1 MTKRIFRSVCIVA
14 VVVLFA
20 SLALVMGVLY
30 DYFSGSQENQ
40 LKTQTDLAAQGIEHE
55 GSSYF
60 DGFDSE
66 ELRITWIDKNGKVL
80 FDNKTDASSMEN
92 HLEREEV
99 RQAVENGYGKSS
111 RYSETLTEKSL
122 YSAKKLSDGSVLRLS
137 VSQYSVLTLFLGML
151 RPVLIIALLAVV
163 LALLLAYRLSKNIV
177 TPLNKLNLDSPL
189 SNKVYEEL
197 SPLLKRMDAQQR
209 QLKHQS
215 EELKR
220 KREEF
225 ETATENMSEGLIIL
239 NEKGVILSINRAAA
253 KMLGLSEDS
262 VGKDIFSEKTSV
274 NLKEPTQIALSGKNK
289 EEVFALRDGNCQLLA
304 NPVSTD
310 GKVTGAALLVLDV
323 TEKERAEQMRREFTA
338 NVSHELKT
346 PLQTIS
352 GYAELLANG
361 MVADKDK
368 TAFSEKIYAE
378 AQRMIRLIEDIIKLS
393 NLDEGAVELTRE
405 TVDLYVTAENT
416 VRSLLPAAKKA
427 NVTLSLNGE
436 NAEIYGIPQ
445 LLTAIVYNLCDNAIK
460 YNKDGGTVFVSVKN
474 NAENIVLSVRDTGI
488 GIPKEQQ
495 ERIFERFYRV
505 DKSHSKEVGGTGL
518 GLSIVKHATKL
529 HDAKITLESVSAV
542 SDKGNIQGTLLSGF
556 DVVASYDAALDFSV
570 VFSAYVGEGLDVSQ
584 ISAWH
589 KESGSDV
596 WTLLETDISYDGG
609 MASIVVNGFGSYAF
623 SSIPEPSEIA
633 AALGM
638 LALGFAAFRRRR

>member
-60 DGFDSE
+60 DGLDSE
-66 ELRITWIDKNGKVL
+66 ELRITWIDKKGKVL

-197 SPLLKRMDAQQR
+197 SPLLKRMDAQQK

-225 ETATENMSEGLIIL
+225 ETATENMSEGLILL
-239 NEKGVILSINRAAA
+239 NEKGVILSLNRAAA

-274 NLKEPTQIALSGKNK
+274 DLKEPTQTALSGKNT
-289 EEVFALRDGNCQLLA
+289 EEVFALKDGNFQLLA

-445 LLTAIVYNLCDNAIK
+445 LLTAVVYNLCDNAIK
-460 YNKDGGTVFVSVKN
+460 YNKDGGTVFVNVKN

-518 GLSIVKHATKL
+518 GLSIVKHAAKL
-529 HDAKITLESVSAV
+529 HDAKITLESEVG
-542 SDKGNIQGTLLSGF
+542 KGTGITVIFPKKQQN
-556 DVVASYDAALDFSV
+556 APA
-570 VFSAYVGEGLDVSQ
+570 
-584 ISAWH
+584 
-589 KESGSDV
+589 
-596 WTLLETDISYDGG
+596 
-609 MASIVVNGFGSYAF
+609 
-623 SSIPEPSEIA
+623 EI
-633 AALGM
+633 
-638 LALGFAAFRRRR
+638 

>member
-60 DGFDSE
+60 DGLDSE
-66 ELRITWIDKNGKVL
+66 ELRITWIDKKGKVL

-274 NLKEPTQIALSGKNK
+274 NLKEPTQIALSGKNT

-416 VRSLLPAAKKA
+416 VRTLLPAAKKA

-460 YNKDGGTVFVSVKN
+460 YNKDGGTVFVCVKN

-518 GLSIVKHATKL
+518 GLSIVKHAAKL
-529 HDAKITLESVSAV
+529 HDAKITLESEVG
-542 SDKGNIQGTLLSGF
+542 KGT
-556 DVVASYDAALDFSV
+556 
-570 VFSAYVGEGLDVSQ
+570 
-584 ISAWH
+584 
-589 KESGSDV
+589 
-596 WTLLETDISYDGG
+596 
-609 MASIVVNGFGSYAF
+609 
-623 SSIPEPSEIA
+623 EITVIFPKKQQNA
-633 AALGM
+633 PAEI
-638 LALGFAAFRRRR
+638 

>member
-20 SLALVMGVLY
+20 SLALVIGVLY

-60 DGFDSE
+60 DGLDSE
-66 ELRITWIDKNGKVL
+66 ELRITWIDKKGKVL

-215 EELKR
+215 EELKQ

-274 NLKEPTQIALSGKNK
+274 NLKEPTQIALSGKNT

-445 LLTAIVYNLCDNAIK
+445 LLTAVVYNLCDNAIK
-460 YNKDGGTVFVSVKN
+460 YNKDGGTVFVNVKN

-518 GLSIVKHATKL
+518 GLSIVKHAAKL
-529 HDAKITLESVSAV
+529 HDAKITLESEVG
-542 SDKGNIQGTLLSGF
+542 KGTGITVIFPKKQQN
-556 DVVASYDAALDFSV
+556 APA
-570 VFSAYVGEGLDVSQ
+570 
-584 ISAWH
+584 
-589 KESGSDV
+589 
-596 WTLLETDISYDGG
+596 
-609 MASIVVNGFGSYAF
+609 
-623 SSIPEPSEIA
+623 EI
-633 AALGM
+633 
-638 LALGFAAFRRRR
+638 

>member
-60 DGFDSE
+60 NGLDSE

-393 NLDEGAVELTRE
+393 NLDEGAAELTRE
-405 TVDLYVTAENT
+405 TVDLYATAENT

-445 LLTAIVYNLCDNAIK
+445 LLTAVVYNLCDNAIK

-518 GLSIVKHATKL
+518 GLSIVKHAAKL
-529 HDAKITLESVSAV
+529 HDAKITLESEVG
-542 SDKGNIQGTLLSGF
+542 KGTGITVIFPKKQQN
-556 DVVASYDAALDFSV
+556 APA
-570 VFSAYVGEGLDVSQ
+570 
-584 ISAWH
+584 
-589 KESGSDV
+589 
-596 WTLLETDISYDGG
+596 
-609 MASIVVNGFGSYAF
+609 
-623 SSIPEPSEIA
+623 EI
-633 AALGM
+633 
-638 LALGFAAFRRRR
+638 

>member
-60 DGFDSE
+60 DGLDSE
-66 ELRITWIDKNGKVL
+66 ELRITWIDKKGKVL

-122 YSAKKLSDGSVLRLS
+122 YSAKKLSDGSIVRLS

-274 NLKEPTQIALSGKNK
+274 NLKEPTQIALSGKNT

-393 NLDEGAVELTRE
+393 NLDEGAAELTRE

-445 LLTAIVYNLCDNAIK
+445 LLTAVVYNLCDNAIK

-518 GLSIVKHATKL
+518 GLSIVKHAAKL
-529 HDAKITLESVSAV
+529 HDAKITLESEVG
-542 SDKGNIQGTLLSGF
+542 KGTGITVIFPKKQQN
-556 DVVASYDAALDFSV
+556 APA
-570 VFSAYVGEGLDVSQ
+570 
-584 ISAWH
+584 
-589 KESGSDV
+589 
-596 WTLLETDISYDGG
+596 
-609 MASIVVNGFGSYAF
+609 
-623 SSIPEPSEIA
+623 EI
-633 AALGM
+633 
-638 LALGFAAFRRRR
+638 

>member
-60 DGFDSE
+60 DGLDSE
-66 ELRITWIDKNGKVL
+66 ELRITWIDKKGKVL

-405 TVDLYVTAENT
+405 TVDLYATAENT

-445 LLTAIVYNLCDNAIK
+445 LLTAVVYNLCDNALK
-460 YNKDGGTVFVSVKN
+460 YNKDGGTVFVNVKN

-518 GLSIVKHATKL
+518 GLSIVKHAAKL
-529 HDAKITLESVSAV
+529 HDAKITLESEVG
-542 SDKGNIQGTLLSGF
+542 KGT
-556 DVVASYDAALDFSV
+556 
-570 VFSAYVGEGLDVSQ
+570 
-584 ISAWH
+584 
-589 KESGSDV
+589 
-596 WTLLETDISYDGG
+596 
-609 MASIVVNGFGSYAF
+609 
-623 SSIPEPSEIA
+623 EITVIFPKKQQNA
-633 AALGM
+633 PAEI
-638 LALGFAAFRRRR
+638 

>member
-20 SLALVMGVLY
+20 SLALVIGVLY

-445 LLTAIVYNLCDNAIK
+445 LLTAVVYNLCDNAIK
-460 YNKDGGTVFVSVKN
+460 YNKDEGTVFVSVKN

-518 GLSIVKHATKL
+518 GLSIVKHAAKL
-529 HDAKITLESVSAV
+529 HDAKITLESEVG
-542 SDKGNIQGTLLSGF
+542 KGT
-556 DVVASYDAALDFSV
+556 
-570 VFSAYVGEGLDVSQ
+570 
-584 ISAWH
+584 
-589 KESGSDV
+589 
-596 WTLLETDISYDGG
+596 
-609 MASIVVNGFGSYAF
+609 
-623 SSIPEPSEIA
+623 EITVIFPKKQQNA
-633 AALGM
+633 PAEI
-638 LALGFAAFRRRR
+638 

>member
-60 DGFDSE
+60 DGLDSE
-66 ELRITWIDKNGKVL
+66 ELRITWIDKKGKVL

-262 VGKDIFSEKTSV
+262 VGKYIFSEKTSV
-274 NLKEPTQIALSGKNK
+274 NLKEPTQIALSGKNT

-393 NLDEGAVELTRE
+393 NLDEGAAELTRE

-445 LLTAIVYNLCDNAIK
+445 LLTAVVYNLCDNAIK
-460 YNKDGGTVFVSVKN
+460 YNKDGGTVFVNVKN
-474 NAENIVLSVRDTGI
+474 NAENIILSVRDTGI

-518 GLSIVKHATKL
+518 GLSIVKHAAKL
-529 HDAKITLESVSAV
+529 HDAKITLESEVG
-542 SDKGNIQGTLLSGF
+542 KGT
-556 DVVASYDAALDFSV
+556 
-570 VFSAYVGEGLDVSQ
+570 
-584 ISAWH
+584 
-589 KESGSDV
+589 
-596 WTLLETDISYDGG
+596 
-609 MASIVVNGFGSYAF
+609 
-623 SSIPEPSEIA
+623 EITVIFPKKQQNA
-633 AALGM
+633 PAEI
-638 LALGFAAFRRRR
+638 

>member
-60 DGFDSE
+60 DGLDSE

-361 MVADKDK
+361 MVADKYK

-445 LLTAIVYNLCDNAIK
+445 LLTAVVYNLCDNAIK

-518 GLSIVKHATKL
+518 GLSIVKHAAKL
-529 HDAKITLESVSAV
+529 HDAKITLESEVG
-542 SDKGNIQGTLLSGF
+542 KGT
-556 DVVASYDAALDFSV
+556 
-570 VFSAYVGEGLDVSQ
+570 
-584 ISAWH
+584 
-589 KESGSDV
+589 
-596 WTLLETDISYDGG
+596 
-609 MASIVVNGFGSYAF
+609 
-623 SSIPEPSEIA
+623 EITVIFPKKQQNA
-633 AALGM
+633 PAEI
-638 LALGFAAFRRRR
+638 

>member
-60 DGFDSE
+60 DGLDSE
-66 ELRITWIDKNGKVL
+66 ELRITWIDKKGKVL

-368 TAFSEKIYAE
+368 TAFSERIYAE

-445 LLTAIVYNLCDNAIK
+445 LLTAVVYNLCDNAIK
-460 YNKDGGTVFVSVKN
+460 YNKDGGTVFVNVKN

-518 GLSIVKHATKL
+518 GLSIVKHAAKL
-529 HDAKITLESVSAV
+529 HDAKITLESEVG
-542 SDKGNIQGTLLSGF
+542 KGTGITVIFPKKQQN
-556 DVVASYDAALDFSV
+556 APA
-570 VFSAYVGEGLDVSQ
+570 
-584 ISAWH
+584 
-589 KESGSDV
+589 
-596 WTLLETDISYDGG
+596 
-609 MASIVVNGFGSYAF
+609 
-623 SSIPEPSEIA
+623 EI
-633 AALGM
+633 
-638 LALGFAAFRRRR
+638 

>member
-20 SLALVMGVLY
+20 SLALVMGVLS

-60 DGFDSE
+60 DGLDSE

-393 NLDEGAVELTRE
+393 NLDEGAAELTRE
-405 TVDLYVTAENT
+405 TVDLYATAENT

-445 LLTAIVYNLCDNAIK
+445 LLTAVVYNLCDNAIK

-518 GLSIVKHATKL
+518 GLSIVKHAAKL
-529 HDAKITLESVSAV
+529 HDAKITLESEVG
-542 SDKGNIQGTLLSGF
+542 KGT
-556 DVVASYDAALDFSV
+556 
-570 VFSAYVGEGLDVSQ
+570 
-584 ISAWH
+584 
-589 KESGSDV
+589 
-596 WTLLETDISYDGG
+596 
-609 MASIVVNGFGSYAF
+609 
-623 SSIPEPSEIA
+623 EITVIFPKKQQNA
-633 AALGM
+633 PAEI
-638 LALGFAAFRRRR
+638 

>member
-60 DGFDSE
+60 DGLDSE

-518 GLSIVKHATKL
+518 GLSIVKHAAKL
-529 HDAKITLESVSAV
+529 HDAKITLESEVG
-542 SDKGNIQGTLLSGF
+542 KGT
-556 DVVASYDAALDFSV
+556 
-570 VFSAYVGEGLDVSQ
+570 
-584 ISAWH
+584 
-589 KESGSDV
+589 
-596 WTLLETDISYDGG
+596 
-609 MASIVVNGFGSYAF
+609 
-623 SSIPEPSEIA
+623 EITVIFPKKQQNA
-633 AALGM
+633 PAEI
-638 LALGFAAFRRRR
+638 

>member
-60 DGFDSE
+60 NGLDSE

-274 NLKEPTQIALSGKNK
+274 NLKEPTQIALSVKNK

-393 NLDEGAVELTRE
+393 NLDEGAAELTRE
-405 TVDLYVTAENT
+405 TVDLYATAENT

-445 LLTAIVYNLCDNAIK
+445 LLTAVVYNLCDNAIK

-518 GLSIVKHATKL
+518 GLSIVKHAAKL
-529 HDAKITLESVSAV
+529 HDAKITLESEVG
-542 SDKGNIQGTLLSGF
+542 KGTGITVIFPKKQQN
-556 DVVASYDAALDFSV
+556 APA
-570 VFSAYVGEGLDVSQ
+570 
-584 ISAWH
+584 
-589 KESGSDV
+589 
-596 WTLLETDISYDGG
+596 
-609 MASIVVNGFGSYAF
+609 
-623 SSIPEPSEIA
+623 EI
-633 AALGM
+633 
-638 LALGFAAFRRRR
+638 

>member
-60 DGFDSE
+60 DGLDSE
-66 ELRITWIDKNGKVL
+66 ELRITWIDKKGKVL

-445 LLTAIVYNLCDNAIK
+445 LLTAVVYNLCDNAIK
-460 YNKDGGTVFVSVKN
+460 YNKDGGTVFVNVKN

-495 ERIFERFYRV
+495 ERIFERFYRI

-518 GLSIVKHATKL
+518 GLSIVKHAAKL
-529 HDAKITLESVSAV
+529 HDAKITLESEVG
-542 SDKGNIQGTLLSGF
+542 KGTGITVIFPKKQQN
-556 DVVASYDAALDFSV
+556 APA
-570 VFSAYVGEGLDVSQ
+570 
-584 ISAWH
+584 
-589 KESGSDV
+589 
-596 WTLLETDISYDGG
+596 
-609 MASIVVNGFGSYAF
+609 
-623 SSIPEPSEIA
+623 EI
-633 AALGM
+633 
-638 LALGFAAFRRRR
+638 

>member
-60 DGFDSE
+60 DGLDSE
-66 ELRITWIDKNGKVL
+66 ELRITWIDKKGKVL

-274 NLKEPTQIALSGKNK
+274 NLKESTQIALSGKNK

-445 LLTAIVYNLCDNAIK
+445 LLTAVVYNLCDNAIK

-518 GLSIVKHATKL
+518 GLSIVKHAAKL
-529 HDAKITLESVSAV
+529 HDAKITLESEVG
-542 SDKGNIQGTLLSGF
+542 KGTGITVIFPKKQQN
-556 DVVASYDAALDFSV
+556 APA
-570 VFSAYVGEGLDVSQ
+570 
-584 ISAWH
+584 
-589 KESGSDV
+589 
-596 WTLLETDISYDGG
+596 
-609 MASIVVNGFGSYAF
+609 
-623 SSIPEPSEIA
+623 EI
-633 AALGM
+633 
-638 LALGFAAFRRRR
+638 

>member
-274 NLKEPTQIALSGKNK
+274 NLKEPTQIALSGKNT

-445 LLTAIVYNLCDNAIK
+445 LLTAVVYNLCDNAIK
-460 YNKDGGTVFVSVKN
+460 YNKDGGTVFVNVKN

-518 GLSIVKHATKL
+518 GLSIVKHAAKL
-529 HDAKITLESVSAV
+529 HDAKITLESEVG
-542 SDKGNIQGTLLSGF
+542 KGTGITVIFPKKKQN
-556 DVVASYDAALDFSV
+556 APA
-570 VFSAYVGEGLDVSQ
+570 
-584 ISAWH
+584 
-589 KESGSDV
+589 
-596 WTLLETDISYDGG
+596 
-609 MASIVVNGFGSYAF
+609 
-623 SSIPEPSEIA
+623 EI
-633 AALGM
+633 
-638 LALGFAAFRRRR
+638 

>member
-55 GSSYF
+55 GSAYF
-60 DGFDSE
+60 NGLDSE
-66 ELRITWIDKNGKVL
+66 ELRITWIDKDGKVL

-99 RQAVENGYGKSS
+99 RQAVENGYGKSA

-122 YSAKKLSDGSVLRLS
+122 YSAKKLSDGSIVRLS

-405 TVDLYVTAENT
+405 TVDLYVTVENT

-445 LLTAIVYNLCDNAIK
+445 LLTAVVYNLCDNAIK

-518 GLSIVKHATKL
+518 GLSIVKHAAKL
-529 HDAKITLESVSAV
+529 HDAKITLESEVG
-542 SDKGNIQGTLLSGF
+542 KGTGITVIFPKKQQN
-556 DVVASYDAALDFSV
+556 APA
-570 VFSAYVGEGLDVSQ
+570 
-584 ISAWH
+584 
-589 KESGSDV
+589 
-596 WTLLETDISYDGG
+596 
-609 MASIVVNGFGSYAF
+609 
-623 SSIPEPSEIA
+623 EI
-633 AALGM
+633 
-638 LALGFAAFRRRR
+638 

>member
-60 DGFDSE
+60 DGLDSE

-405 TVDLYVTAENT
+405 TVDLYATAENT

-427 NVTLSLNGE
+427 NVTLSLKGE

-445 LLTAIVYNLCDNAIK
+445 LLTAVVYNLCDNAIK
-460 YNKDGGTVFVSVKN
+460 YNKDGGTVFVNVKN

-518 GLSIVKHATKL
+518 GLSIVKHAAKL
-529 HDAKITLESVSAV
+529 HDAKITLESEVG
-542 SDKGNIQGTLLSGF
+542 KGTGITVIFPKKQQN
-556 DVVASYDAALDFSV
+556 APA
-570 VFSAYVGEGLDVSQ
+570 
-584 ISAWH
+584 
-589 KESGSDV
+589 
-596 WTLLETDISYDGG
+596 
-609 MASIVVNGFGSYAF
+609 
-623 SSIPEPSEIA
+623 EI
-633 AALGM
+633 
-638 LALGFAAFRRRR
+638 

>member
-60 DGFDSE
+60 DGLDSE

-215 EELKR
+215 EELKQ

-368 TAFSEKIYAE
+368 TSFSEKIYAE

-405 TVDLYVTAENT
+405 TVDIYATAENT
-416 VRSLLPAAKKA
+416 VKSLLPAAEKA
-427 NVTLSLNGE
+427 NVTLSLEGE
-436 NAEIYGIPQ
+436 NAEIYGIHQ
-445 LLTAIVYNLCDNAIK
+445 LLTAVVYNLCDNAIK
-460 YNKDGGTVFVSVKN
+460 YNKDGGTVFVNVKN

-518 GLSIVKHATKL
+518 GLSIVKHAAKL
-529 HDAKITLESVSAV
+529 HDAKITLESEVG
-542 SDKGNIQGTLLSGF
+542 KGT
-556 DVVASYDAALDFSV
+556 
-570 VFSAYVGEGLDVSQ
+570 
-584 ISAWH
+584 
-589 KESGSDV
+589 
-596 WTLLETDISYDGG
+596 
-609 MASIVVNGFGSYAF
+609 
-623 SSIPEPSEIA
+623 EITVIFPKKQQNA
-633 AALGM
+633 PAEI
-638 LALGFAAFRRRR
+638 

>member
-55 GSSYF
+55 GSTYF
-60 DGFDSE
+60 DGLDSE

-262 VGKDIFSEKTSV
+262 VGKGIFSEKTSV
-274 NLKEPTQIALSGKNK
+274 NLKEPTQIALSGKNT

-368 TAFSEKIYAE
+368 TAFSEKIYGE

-445 LLTAIVYNLCDNAIK
+445 LLTAVVYNLCDNAIK
-460 YNKDGGTVFVSVKN
+460 YNKDGGTVFVNVKN

-518 GLSIVKHATKL
+518 GLSIVKHAAKL
-529 HDAKITLESVSAV
+529 HDAKITLESEVG
-542 SDKGNIQGTLLSGF
+542 KGT
-556 DVVASYDAALDFSV
+556 
-570 VFSAYVGEGLDVSQ
+570 
-584 ISAWH
+584 
-589 KESGSDV
+589 
-596 WTLLETDISYDGG
+596 
-609 MASIVVNGFGSYAF
+609 
-623 SSIPEPSEIA
+623 EITVIFPKKQQNA
-633 AALGM
+633 PAEI
-638 LALGFAAFRRRR
+638 

>member
-30 DYFSGSQENQ
+30 DYFSGSQEKQ

-60 DGFDSE
+60 NGLDSE

-393 NLDEGAVELTRE
+393 NLDEGAAELTRE
-405 TVDLYVTAENT
+405 TVDLYATAENT

-445 LLTAIVYNLCDNAIK
+445 LLTAVVYNLCDNAIK

-518 GLSIVKHATKL
+518 GLSIVKHAAKL
-529 HDAKITLESVSAV
+529 HDAKITLESEVG
-542 SDKGNIQGTLLSGF
+542 KGTGITVIFPKKQQN
-556 DVVASYDAALDFSV
+556 APA
-570 VFSAYVGEGLDVSQ
+570 
-584 ISAWH
+584 
-589 KESGSDV
+589 
-596 WTLLETDISYDGG
+596 
-609 MASIVVNGFGSYAF
+609 
-623 SSIPEPSEIA
+623 EI
-633 AALGM
+633 
-638 LALGFAAFRRRR
+638 

>member
-60 DGFDSE
+60 DGLDSE

-215 EELKR
+215 EELKQ

-274 NLKEPTQIALSGKNK
+274 NLKEPTQIALSGKNT
-289 EEVFALRDGNCQLLA
+289 EEVFSLRDGNCQLLA

-445 LLTAIVYNLCDNAIK
+445 LLTAVVYNLCDNAIK

-518 GLSIVKHATKL
+518 GLSIVKHAAKL
-529 HDAKITLESVSAV
+529 HDAKITLESEVG
-542 SDKGNIQGTLLSGF
+542 KGTGITVIFPKKQ
-556 DVVASYDAALDFSV
+556 
-570 VFSAYVGEGLDVSQ
+570 
-584 ISAWH
+584 
-589 KESGSDV
+589 
-596 WTLLETDISYDGG
+596 
-609 MASIVVNGFGSYAF
+609 
-623 SSIPEPSEIA
+623 
-633 AALGM
+633 
-638 LALGFAAFRRRR
+638 

>member
-20 SLALVMGVLY
+20 SLALVMGVLS

-262 VGKDIFSEKTSV
+262 VGKDFFSEKTSV
-274 NLKEPTQIALSGKNK
+274 NLKEPTQKALSGQNT
-289 EEVFALRDGNCQLLA
+289 EEVFALNDGNCQLLA

-445 LLTAIVYNLCDNAIK
+445 LLTAVVYNLCDNAIK
-460 YNKDGGTVFVSVKN
+460 YNKDGGTVFVNVKN

-518 GLSIVKHATKL
+518 GLSIVKHAAKL
-529 HDAKITLESVSAV
+529 HDAKITLESEVG
-542 SDKGNIQGTLLSGF
+542 KGT
-556 DVVASYDAALDFSV
+556 
-570 VFSAYVGEGLDVSQ
+570 
-584 ISAWH
+584 
-589 KESGSDV
+589 
-596 WTLLETDISYDGG
+596 
-609 MASIVVNGFGSYAF
+609 
-623 SSIPEPSEIA
+623 EITVIFPKKQQNA
-633 AALGM
+633 PAEI
-638 LALGFAAFRRRR
+638 

>member
-20 SLALVMGVLY
+20 SLALVMGVLS

-60 DGFDSE
+60 DGLDSE

-239 NEKGVILSINRAAA
+239 NEKGVILSLNRAAA

-262 VGKDIFSEKTSV
+262 VGKDFFSEKTSV
-274 NLKEPTQIALSGKNK
+274 NLKEPTQKALSGQNT

-445 LLTAIVYNLCDNAIK
+445 LLTAVVYNLCDNAIK

-518 GLSIVKHATKL
+518 GLSIVKHAAKL
-529 HDAKITLESVSAV
+529 HDAKITLESEVG
-542 SDKGNIQGTLLSGF
+542 KGT
-556 DVVASYDAALDFSV
+556 
-570 VFSAYVGEGLDVSQ
+570 
-584 ISAWH
+584 
-589 KESGSDV
+589 
-596 WTLLETDISYDGG
+596 
-609 MASIVVNGFGSYAF
+609 
-623 SSIPEPSEIA
+623 EITVIFPKKQQNA
-633 AALGM
+633 PAEI
-638 LALGFAAFRRRR
+638 

>member
-60 DGFDSE
+60 DGLDSE
-66 ELRITWIDKNGKVL
+66 ELRITWIDKKGKVL

-137 VSQYSVLTLFLGML
+137 VPQYSVLTLFLGML

-274 NLKEPTQIALSGKNK
+274 NLKEPTQIALSGKNT

-518 GLSIVKHATKL
+518 GLSIVKHAAKL
-529 HDAKITLESVSAV
+529 HDAKITLESEVG
-542 SDKGNIQGTLLSGF
+542 KGT
-556 DVVASYDAALDFSV
+556 
-570 VFSAYVGEGLDVSQ
+570 
-584 ISAWH
+584 
-589 KESGSDV
+589 
-596 WTLLETDISYDGG
+596 
-609 MASIVVNGFGSYAF
+609 
-623 SSIPEPSEIA
+623 EITVIFPKKQQNA
-633 AALGM
+633 PAEI
-638 LALGFAAFRRRR
+638 

>member
-60 DGFDSE
+60 DGLDSE

-92 HLEREEV
+92 HIEREEV

-445 LLTAIVYNLCDNAIK
+445 LLTAVVYNLCDNAIK

-518 GLSIVKHATKL
+518 GLSIVKHAAKL
-529 HDAKITLESVSAV
+529 HDAKITIESEVG
-542 SDKGNIQGTLLSGF
+542 KGTGITVIFPKKQQN
-556 DVVASYDAALDFSV
+556 APA
-570 VFSAYVGEGLDVSQ
+570 
-584 ISAWH
+584 
-589 KESGSDV
+589 
-596 WTLLETDISYDGG
+596 
-609 MASIVVNGFGSYAF
+609 
-623 SSIPEPSEIA
+623 EI
-633 AALGM
+633 
-638 LALGFAAFRRRR
+638 

>member
-60 DGFDSE
+60 DGLDSE

-215 EELKR
+215 EELKQ

-274 NLKEPTQIALSGKNK
+274 NLKEPTQIALSGKNT

-445 LLTAIVYNLCDNAIK
+445 LLTAVVYNLCDNAIK
-460 YNKDGGTVFVSVKN
+460 YNKDGGTVFVNVKN

-518 GLSIVKHATKL
+518 GLSIVKHAAKL
-529 HDAKITLESVSAV
+529 HDAKITLESEVG
-542 SDKGNIQGTLLSGF
+542 KGTGITVIFPKKQQN
-556 DVVASYDAALDFSV
+556 APA
-570 VFSAYVGEGLDVSQ
+570 
-584 ISAWH
+584 
-589 KESGSDV
+589 
-596 WTLLETDISYDGG
+596 
-609 MASIVVNGFGSYAF
+609 
-623 SSIPEPSEIA
+623 EI
-633 AALGM
+633 
-638 LALGFAAFRRRR
+638 